1 MEGPVFD
8 AAALVLESVGV
19 TLDTVAVMGGGGPK
33 VILLL
38 FPPPPQRLQV
48 LPLFV
53 LVTELRLLPSLSFG
67 VEDLLLTDRP
77 TVPKLARRHFSAFV
91 VLSREGE
98 GVLQ

>member
-1 MEGPVFD
+1 MGGPVFD
-8 AAALVLESVGV
+8 VAVVLESRGV
-19 TLDTVAVMGGGGPK
+19 VLDTVVVMGGGGPK

-48 LPLFV
+48 LPLLV
-53 LVTELRLLPSLSFG
+53 LVTELRLLLSLSFG
-67 VEDLLLTDRP
+67 VEDLLLTIP

-91 VLSREGE
+91 VASREGD